1 MDFLNHHSKGYEK
14 ISHKEKVITTSNT
27 SQIFEDYLFRLK
39 SSKFKV
45 AYIPAGYEHRADL
58 ISDLF
63 YDTPIYDWLLLYFN
77 DIKDPFN
84 ELNVGDRILIPEI

>member
-14 ISHKEKVITTSNT
+14 ISHKGKTITTSTT
-27 SQIFEDYLFRLK
+27 SQIFEDYLFKLK
-39 SSKFKV
+39 FSRFKV
-45 AYIPAGYEHRADL
+45 GYIPAGYEHRADL

-63 YDTPIYDWLLLYFN
+63 YNSPIYDCLILYFN

-84 ELNVGDRILIPEI
+84 QLNVGDKILIPEI